1 MVYLQKYKCPGCG
14 HTLQHDNILQKA
26 KCPYCA
32 AEFSMQ
38 ALKSMNKVES
48 EIVSDITKEDI
59 KSSFRWEEEETE
71 GIKHYMCKVCG
82 GEVFADDTTEVSSCP
97 YCGNSVTITGNL
109 TGEMKPD
116 FIIPF
121 KMDKKE
127 AKEEISSYY
136 KRKWVVPGEFWNS
149 SHIDEIREMYIPL
162 WLFSSDINTDVVYN
176 ATTVHKWSDLSDD
189 ITETGYYRLYRSGNI
204 SFSDIPIYGS
214 RKISDD
220 LMKSL
225 EPYDLNEP
233 VDFHKSHLSGYLTER
248 YDENDIDIVDRVNKC
263 VKNNI
268 HQALSQKIQG
278 YATIDLKSINIQTCN
293 SKVKYVLLPV
303 WLLSTTWEEKEY
315 ILVMN
320 GQNGKIACE
329 LPELGGEYLK
339 WVCILTA
346 ILLFIFTIL
355 FYI

>member
-59 KSSFRWEEEETE
+59 KSSFRWEAE
-71 GIKHYMCKVCG
+71 
-82 GEVFADDTTEVSSCP
+82 
-97 YCGNSVTITGNL
+97 
-109 TGEMKPD
+109 EMKPD

-278 YATIDLKSINIQTCN
+278 YTTIDLKSINIQTCN

-346 ILLFIFTIL
+346 IFLFAC
-355 FYI
+355 